1 MDPGR
6 AHDRGLLSRSSS
18 KDYTMMMGL
27 FTPSAWM
34 MLAGFSRR
42 MFKKLR
48 LRMIGYNGVP
58 GAPVGK
64 FPDALWIFQSNLFW
78 GLKFDQASQR
88 ITGKLSEQT
97 PLGARYSPRGTLN
110 PIYAAFTLQPQGS
123 F

>member
-1 MDPGR
+1 MTAAYKNITQMELLPMDPGR

-48 LRMIGYNGVP
+48 LRMIGYIE
-58 GAPVGK
+58 A
-64 FPDALWIFQSNLFW
+64 
-78 GLKFDQASQR
+78 
-88 ITGKLSEQT
+88 
-97 PLGARYSPRGTLN
+97 SPRY
-110 PIYAAFTLQPQGS
+110 PR
-123 F
+123 